1 MSLSGQKARPEG
13 RYDLVVGYRGLRAE
27 LLSPSAQVQFLANR
41 NHVTLP
47 PTRTPARSKVPER
60 ATLSAPCGALSPW
73 PSAIGLH
80 GDTPTLVTEWVWRCA
95 SCFFRPPLNL
105 STVES
110 RRFRDAG
117 LCAQVASVRRSS
129 GRCLGCG
136 AVGVSMDWPSPSSV
150 GPTPPGTVPVWVY
163 A

>member
-1 MSLSGQKARPEG
+1 MPPPLRNFYDIFSLIIK
-13 RYDLVVGYRGLRAE
+13 Y
-27 LLSPSAQVQFLANR
+27 FKNF
-41 NHVTLP
+41 
-47 PTRTPARSKVPER
+47 RTPKISRLSTRLRHTPPMRTLARSKVPER

>member
-1 MSLSGQKARPEG
+1 MVKDRAVSPSGQKARPEG

-80 GDTPTLVTEWVWRCA
+80 GDTTTLVTEWWWRCA
-95 SCFFRPPLNL
+95 SWFFKPPLTTYVPHVATLQSGFSIRARSNPPLKTYFRHVANL
-105 STVES
+105 QSGFS
-110 RRFRDAG
+110 FRA
-117 LCAQVASVRRSS
+117 RS
-129 GRCLGCG
+129 
-136 AVGVSMDWPSPSSV
+136 M
-150 GPTPPGTVPVWVY
+150 
-163 A
+163 